1 MNPGSATDAAGRSLH
16 MTHLYTIIALDI
28 ANERTRAAQEARR
41 AALATQGLAPQP
53 GPLRHGLAAGL
64 AFVSRGTA
72 AAARRLDA
80 VAADERAGVL
90 ATGK

>member
-1 MNPGSATDAAGRSLH
+1 
-16 MTHLYTIIALDI
+16 MTHLYTLIALDI

-41 AALATQGLAPQP
+41 AALAVQGLGPQP
-53 GPLRHGLAAGL
+53 GPVRHGLAAGL
-64 AFVSRGTA
+64 ALVSRGAA

-80 VAADERAGVL
+80 VAADERPGAL